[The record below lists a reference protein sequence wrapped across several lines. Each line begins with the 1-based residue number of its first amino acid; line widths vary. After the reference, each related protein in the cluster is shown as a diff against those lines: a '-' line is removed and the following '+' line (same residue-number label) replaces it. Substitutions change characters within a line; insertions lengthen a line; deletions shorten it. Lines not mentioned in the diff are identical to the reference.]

1 MKNRPKIGVAQE
13 LEKLNNPDC
22 TYLNMEVLEMSSAT
36 YSSTLSAPDVI
47 DPVEARWAAD
57 AIASLARQL
66 DPESIVGVILKRS
79 QRELASLVNCKN
91 AEVDAKPRMRMAA

>member
-1 MKNRPKIGVAQE
+1 MQT
-13 LEKLNNPDC
+13 LNNPGCPDP
-22 TYLNMEVLEMSSAT
+22 NKEVLEMRLATFSSNSSALT
-36 YSSTLSAPDVI
+36 APDAI

-79 QRELASLVNCKN
+79 QRELASLVNSKN
-91 AEVDAKPRMRMAA
+91 GTADGKPRMKFAA

>member
-1 MKNRPKIGVAQE
+1 
-13 LEKLNNPDC
+13 
-22 TYLNMEVLEMSSAT
+22 MSSAT
-36 YSSTLSAPDVI
+36 YSPTLSAPDVI

-79 QRELASLVNCKN
+79 QRELASLVNSKSPQS
-91 AEVDAKPRMRMAA
+91 DSKPRMKMAA

>member
-1 MKNRPKIGVAQE
+1 
-13 LEKLNNPDC
+13 
-22 TYLNMEVLEMSSAT
+22 MSSAT
-36 YSSTLSAPDVI
+36 YSSTLSAPDAI

-79 QRELASLVNCKN
+79 QRELASLVNNKN
-91 AEVDAKPRMRMAA
+91 HDAESKPRMRFAA

>member
-1 MKNRPKIGVAQE
+1 MR
-13 LEKLNNPDC
+13 L
-22 TYLNMEVLEMSSAT
+22 AT
-36 YSSTLSAPDVI
+36 YQSNSSTLSSPDTI

-79 QRELASLVNCKN
+79 QRELASLVNN
-91 AEVDAKPRMRMAA
+91 RGSMGEVVGPVRVRAAA